1 MVTIAGSTSTGS
13 LQRFCEGAPLHP
25 FLFGFHS
32 ILALYAV
39 NAARLPITDM
49 LPLSA
54 VVLTAIAVALVLIQ
68 RLVGNSLKAAVL
80 TSVFVITIVYFV
92 PLLRLISSLLGDFAV
107 PVAFVTLPLA
117 PIVGL
122 LWGVRPSRLDLGP
135 LALGLNVTA
144 MVLVGMAGYGLLGR
158 SLSAPTPSPEGV
170 ARLPDAPANSPG
182 PQRDIYYIILDR
194 YANAETLRD
203 VYDFDNTV
211 FLDKLGE
218 LGFFVATNSAA
229 NYQRTAHSVAS
240 SLNLDYLQDLVPTSA
255 QAGSSWLPI
264 YQMLEKHLAGQFL
277 KQRGYKFIQ
286 FGSWWNPTRR
296 SRLADENVNWHTM
309 PQLQRSYL
317 AQTLPGALADTLR
330 LVAFDERASQCDRIR
345 RQFSRLAELPQDPAP
360 TFVFAHILV
369 PHPPFV
375 FDADGKCLSL
385 EQATARSRRKNYTD
399 QVIFING
406 MILDLVRRIRAA
418 SKTEPVIVIQ
428 ADEGPWPEAYAG
440 DERFFGQDIS
450 SVDWTK
456 VPPAELREKMRIL
469 NALYLP
475 GQDPA
480 PLYPSM
486 TPVNTFR
493 IIFNRYFGTNLP
505 LLPDRNYVF
514 VDDEHLFTFEEVTQ
528 QVQ

>member
-1 MVTIAGSTSTGS
+1 M
-13 LQRFCEGAPLHP
+13 
-25 FLFGFHS
+25 
-32 ILALYAV
+32 
-39 NAARLPITDM
+39 
-49 LPLSA
+49 
-54 VVLTAIAVALVLIQ
+54 
-68 RLVGNSLKAAVL
+68 KAAIL
-80 TSVFVITIVYFV
+80 TSVFVIVIVYFV
-92 PLLRLISSLLGDFAV
+92 PLLRLSSSLFGDV
-107 PVAFVTLPLA
+107 GLPVAFVCLPLV
-117 PIVGL
+117 PIAGL
-122 LWGVRPSRLDLGP
+122 LWGVRPSKLDLRP
-135 LALGLNVTA
+135 LALGLNATA
-144 MVLVGMAGYGLLGR
+144 LILIGLAGYGLVGKP
-158 SLSAPTPSPEGV
+158 LSAPTTSPQGA
-170 ARLPDAPANSPG
+170 ARLLDAPVTAPG
-182 PQRDIYYIILDR
+182 PKRDIYYIILDR

-203 VYDFDNTV
+203 VYDFDNTA
-211 FLDKLGE
+211 FLDRLGE

-240 SLNLDYLQDLVPTSA
+240 SLNLDYLQNFIPTGE
-255 QAGSSWLPI
+255 QTGSSWLPI
-264 YQMLEKHLAGQFL
+264 YRMLEKHLAGQFL
-277 KQRGYKFIQ
+277 KQQGYKFLQ

-296 SRLADENVNWHTM
+296 SRAADENVNWHTM
-309 PQLQRSYL
+309 PQLERSYL
-317 AQTLPGALADTLR
+317 AQTLPGALADSLR

-375 FDADGKCLSL
+375 FDAEGECLSL
-385 EQATARSRRKNYTD
+385 EEATARSRRKNYTD
-399 QVIFING
+399 QVIFINE
-406 MILDLVRRIRAA
+406 MILDLIARIRAA

-440 DERFFGQDIS
+440 DERFFGRDIS

-456 VPPAELREKMRIL
+456 VPRAELREKMRIL

-480 PLYPSM
+480 PLHQSM

-514 VDDEHLFTFEEVTQ
+514 VDDEHLFTFKEVTQ

>member
-1 MVTIAGSTSTGS
+1 MTAIAESTSVGR

-32 ILALYAV
+32 VLALYAL

-49 LPLSA
+49 LPLTA
-54 VVLTAIAVALVLIQ
+54 TVLAAIALVLGLI
-68 RLVGNSLKAAVL
+68 RLLIGEPVKSAIL
-80 TSVFVITIVYFV
+80 TSVFVIVIVYFV
-92 PLLRLISSLLGDFAV
+92 PLVRLSSSLFGDFAL
-107 PVAFVTLPLA
+107 PVAFVCLPLV
-117 PIVGL
+117 PLVGL
-122 LWGVRPSRLDLGP
+122 LWGVRPSKLDLRP
-135 LALGLNVTA
+135 ISLGLNATA
-144 MVLVGMAGYGLLGR
+144 LILVALAGYGLVGRPLG
-158 SLSAPTPSPEGV
+158 APMTSPEGV
-170 ARLPDAPANSPG
+170 TRLLDAPATAQG

-203 VYDFDNTV
+203 VYDFDNTA
-211 FLDKLGE
+211 FLDRLGE

-240 SLNLDYLQDLVPTSA
+240 SLNLDYLQNLVPTSG
-255 QAGSSWLPI
+255 QAGSSWLPL

-277 KQRGYKFIQ
+277 KQQGYKFIQ
-286 FGSWWNPTRR
+286 FGSWWNPTRA
-296 SRLADENVNWHTM
+296 SRTADENVNWHTM

-317 AQTLPGALADTLR
+317 EQTLLGSLMESLG
-330 LVAFDERASQCDRIR
+330 VGAFDERANQCDRIR

-375 FDADGKCLSL
+375 FDANGNCLSL
-385 EQATARSRRKNYTD
+385 EEATARSRTKNYTD

-406 MILDLVRRIRAA
+406 MILDLVARIRAA

-456 VPPAELREKMRIL
+456 VPRAELREKMRIL

-475 GQDPA
+475 GQGPA
-480 PLYPSM
+480 PLYPNM

-493 IIFNRYFGTNLP
+493 IIFDRYFGAKLP

-514 VDDEHLFTFEEVTQ
+514 VDDEHLFTFKEVTQ